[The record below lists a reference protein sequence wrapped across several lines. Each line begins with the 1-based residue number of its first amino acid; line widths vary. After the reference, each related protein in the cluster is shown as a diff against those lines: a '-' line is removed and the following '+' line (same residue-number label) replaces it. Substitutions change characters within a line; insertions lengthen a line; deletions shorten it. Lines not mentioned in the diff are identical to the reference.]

1 VEGFD
6 SLTWFEVKPTIVFAD
21 SILNSCCQ
29 AMSGTLPLNMASN
42 QRQKGNLEMHHTL
55 HIGLHHLSTI
65 IDVKALHGEATREE
79 LEKAIVDS
87 RPVPEWSWKF
97 MES

>member
-1 VEGFD
+1 
-6 SLTWFEVKPTIVFAD
+6 
-21 SILNSCCQ
+21 
-29 AMSGTLPLNMASN
+29 MASN
-42 QRQKGNLEMHHTL
+42 QWQKGNLEMQHTL
-55 HIGLHHLSTI
+55 HIGLHHMSTMKDI
-65 IDVKALHGEATREE
+65 KMLHGEATLEE

>member
-1 VEGFD
+1 
-6 SLTWFEVKPTIVFAD
+6 
-21 SILNSCCQ
+21 
-29 AMSGTLPLNMASN
+29 
-42 QRQKGNLEMHHTL
+42 MHHTL

-65 IDVKALHGEATREE
+65 IDVKTLHGEATLEE

-97 MES
+97 IES